1 MAGIAPSGA
10 LTFFASQK
18 KVSKERRAAVRALRV
33 PCAAR
38 SGRGRVQTRFA
49 QTSTRPDPP
58 AAALLSPA
66 RTAWRPFRALLRSP
80 PEFKTR
86 GFSGLV
92 GTLGFFL
99 YVHHQCSH
107 QRRGCGLGRFGELAS
122 MSPSPQP
129 RLWCERWWRT
139 ERKKPT
145 LVIRPEKPRALNS
158 QGERS
163 NAPDGLHAIQAGLS
177 SAAAGGSGRVLV

>member
-1 MAGIAPSGA
+1 MAGFAPGGA
-10 LTFFASQK
+10 LTFFASPK
-18 KVSKERRAAVRALRV
+18 KVSQERRAAVSALRV

-129 RLWCERWWRT
+129 RLWFHKPFSQVSMGLTPTAGSTSRSPMSPSPHTYLWQPQAQRT
-139 ERKKPT
+139 CH
-145 LVIRPEKPRALNS
+145 N
-158 QGERS
+158 QGQNE
-163 NAPDGLHAIQAGLS
+163 IQQ
-177 SAAAGGSGRVLV
+177 V